1 MNCSPSS
8 EPSDLD
14 RFSYQLFGRLTES
27 IRGNCQ
33 FKESSLC
40 ESAGLLGLAG

>member
-1 MNCSPSS
+1 MNCCPSS
-8 EPSDLD
+8 EPPDLD
-14 RFSYQLFGRLTES
+14 RFSYQLFGRLTGS

-40 ESAGLLGLAG
+40 ESTGLLGLAG